1 MDMYEE
7 VHMKRT
13 TLAKKLR
20 IALAVMAFAG
30 CATSFA
36 ADSTADAAAA
46 PAAKTQNE
54 MKRQLTREATYME
67 EQLTLTQEWDK
78 TFPKSDKV
86 NHRKVTFHNRY
97 GITLAADLYEPKTRI
112 PDHRLRPVL
121 YRRKRRPAE
130 IRRLA
135 GHQHR
140 RLPGSRRFPFRSG

>member
-54 MKRQLTREATYME
+54 MKRQLTR
-67 EQLTLTQEWDK
+67 
-78 TFPKSDKV
+78 
-86 NHRKVTFHNRY
+86 
-97 GITLAADLYEPKTRI
+97 
-112 PDHRLRPVL
+112 
-121 YRRKRRPAE
+121 
-130 IRRLA
+130 
-135 GHQHR
+135 
-140 RLPGSRRFPFRSG
+140 

>member
-36 ADSTADAAAA
+36 ADDTADAAAS

-67 EQLTLTQEWDK
+67 EQLTLTQE
-78 TFPKSDKV
+78 
-86 NHRKVTFHNRY
+86 
-97 GITLAADLYEPKTRI
+97 
-112 PDHRLRPVL
+112 
-121 YRRKRRPAE
+121 
-130 IRRLA
+130 
-135 GHQHR
+135 
-140 RLPGSRRFPFRSG
+140 

>member
-1 MDMYEE
+1 
-7 VHMKRT
+7 MKRT

-36 ADSTADAAAA
+36 ADGTADAAAS

-97 GITLAADLYEPKTRI
+97 GITLAADLYEPKRYEGKLAAIAVCGPFGAVKEQASGLYAQTR
-112 PDHRLRPVL
+112 
-121 YRRKRRPAE
+121 KKSASSAFA
-130 IRRLA
+130 A
-135 GHQHR
+135 GAAW
-140 RLPGSRRFPFRSG
+140 P